1 MTSAPRLIGRE
12 AERTRLIELATPGAT
27 ITLTGPG
34 GVGKSRL
41 VADVIPELAGPVT
54 TGRLAALPTAA
65 APAAVA
71 DALGFESVDAAAIGL
86 AERGGVVVL
95 DCCEHVLDAVRAVLD
110 TVRTAAPAVTV
121 IASSRAPIGVAGEQV
136 HVVGPLPAGP
146 AVELFQERAAAA
158 GAPPGDLAD
167 VTELCSRL
175 DGLPLAIELAAARAR
190 AIGPGELLRAVDQRL
205 DLLRRTDGR
214 GDRHDSM
221 RAAIEVS
228 TGLLDEREHEVFDLL
243 GVFSGPFDVG
253 LAAAVA
259 GADRTT
265 VLDVLG
271 TLVERSLV
279 IAEPTVAG
287 TTYRLLELLREHA
300 AGSLASAGATA
311 DVEERFVD
319 AMVGVADGIVAAA
332 LERWDPALLG
342 AASRQFANLVRAAEL
357 CLARDAGPERAYR
370 LLLPMFAAIHE
381 GRALDV
387 WALGERVRA
396 RWPGDGAPWRPEVSA
411 VLATAAA
418 IGGRS
423 DDVGPLAAAVVD
435 DPASSAVAL
444 ALADRAW
451 GLATRAADPIA
462 AAEHFA
468 LSRAAAVRAGFGSIG
483 REVAAFEAGELE
495 LAGERERAEA
505 LLAEV
510 LREAEHHDDVF
521 VVVLAHLVRCNLAM
535 RAGSAEDARRSLAT
549 ADAISAAI
557 GHPWWRA
564 AMLRTAAAVE
574 AVCGDGWD
582 ASRARWRVAVDTA
595 AGGGHLGEVAIT
607 LRSAAAVA
615 HHLGFG
621 PDAEVLYAAAP
632 RATAITV
639 LPTLFPES
647 TAALAASITVVPR
660 PLVEALAAARSV
672 LGGALPAAPVPATS
686 GGELAVE
693 GDGWRITF
701 DGRTVRIRDMKG
713 ISDLAVLVARP
724 GVEVH
729 ALELMGGGVV
739 EGAAGPALDDRARRA
754 YQERIVE
761 LQRDIDEA
769 RDHND
774 HGRAERAELELDALV
789 AQLTEA
795 FGLGGRARPT
805 GASAERARSAVTYRV
820 RAAIKKVNEV
830 HPALGRHLTNAV
842 RTGTWCAYRPERD
855 IAWTVDL
862 TL

>member
-1 MTSAPRLIGRE
+1 M
-12 AERTRLIELATPGAT
+12 
-27 ITLTGPG
+27 
-34 GVGKSRL
+34 
-41 VADVIPELAGPVT
+41 
-54 TGRLAALPTAA
+54 
-65 APAAVA
+65 
-71 DALGFESVDAAAIGL
+71 
-86 AERGGVVVL
+86 
-95 DCCEHVLDAVRAVLD
+95 
-110 TVRTAAPAVTV
+110 
-121 IASSRAPIGVAGEQV
+121 
-136 HVVGPLPAGP
+136 
-146 AVELFQERAAAA
+146 
-158 GAPPGDLAD
+158 
-167 VTELCSRL
+167 
-175 DGLPLAIELAAARAR
+175 
-190 AIGPGELLRAVDQRL
+190 
-205 DLLRRTDGR
+205 
-214 GDRHDSM
+214 
-221 RAAIEVS
+221 
-228 TGLLDEREHEVFDLL
+228 FDLL
-243 GVFSGPFDVG
+243 GVFSGPFDLG

-300 AGSLASAGATA
+300 AGSLAAAGATA

-357 CLARDAGPERAYR
+357 CLERDAGPERAYR
-370 LLLPMFAAIHE
+370 LLLPMFAAVHE

-387 WALGERVRA
+387 WALGARVRA
-396 RWPGDGAPWRPEVSA
+396 RWPADDAPWRAEVSA

-435 DPASSAVAL
+435 DPAASAVAL

-483 REVAAFEAGELE
+483 REVAAFEAGELD
-495 LAGERERAEA
+495 LAGDATGRGPCWPTSSARPSTTTTCSSSSSPTSSAA
-505 LLAEV
+505 TW
-510 LREAEHHDDVF
+510 
-521 VVVLAHLVRCNLAM
+521 RCAQG
-535 RAGSAEDARRSLAT
+535 RPRTARRHLAT

-564 AMLRTAAAVE
+564 AMLRTAAARRGGV
-574 AVCGDGWD
+574 
-582 ASRARWRVAVDTA
+582 WRMAGTPPGPAGAWPSTPPPA
-595 AGGGHLGEVAIT
+595 AAHLGEVAIT
-607 LRSAAAVA
+607 LRTAAAVA

-621 PDAEVLYAAAP
+621 HDAEVLYAAAP

-660 PLVEALAAARSV
+660 PLGRRTGRRSQRARRGTAGRS
-672 LGGALPAAPVPATS
+672 GPPPPA

-693 GDGWRITF
+693 GDGWRVTF

-713 ISDLAVLVARP
+713 IGDLAVLVARP

-754 YQERIVE
+754 YQDRIVE

-769 RDHND
+769 RDHHD

-805 GASAERARSAVTYRV
+805 GSSAERARSAVTYRV
-820 RAAIKKVNEV
+820 RAAIKKVDEL
-830 HPALGRHLTNAV
+830 HPELGRHLTNAV

>member
-12 AERTRLIELATPGAT
+12 AERARLIELAAPGAT
-27 ITLTGPG
+27 VTVTGPG

-41 VADVIPELAGPVT
+41 VADVVSDLPGPVT

-65 APAAVA
+65 DPAAVA

-86 AERGGVVVL
+86 AEQGGVVVL

-110 TVRTAAPAVTV
+110 SVRTAAPALTV
-121 IASSRAPIGVAGEQV
+121 IASSRAPIGLAGEQL
-136 HVVGPLPAGP
+136 HVLGPLPAGP
-146 AVELFQERAAAA
+146 AVELFSERAAAA
-158 GAPPGDLAD
+158 GAPPGDPVD

-205 DLLRRTDGR
+205 DLLRRIDGR

-228 TGLLDEREHEVFDLL
+228 TGLLDERERRVFDLL
-243 GVFSGPFDVG
+243 GVFSGPFDLG

-259 GADRTT
+259 GADRAT

-279 IAEPTVAG
+279 VAEPSVAG

-300 AGSLASAGATA
+300 ADSLTRAGATA

-319 AMVGVADGIVAAA
+319 AMVAVADEIVAAA
-332 LERWDPALLG
+332 LQRWDPALLG
-342 AASRQFANLVRAAEL
+342 AASRQFANLVRATEL
-357 CLARDAGPERAYR
+357 CLERDAGPERAYR
-370 LLLPMFAAIHE
+370 LLLPMFAAVHE

-387 WALGERVRA
+387 WTLGERVRA
-396 RWPGDGAPWRPEVSA
+396 RWSAADAPWRAEVWA

-423 DDVGPLAAAVVD
+423 DDVGPVAADVVD
-435 DPASSAVAL
+435 DPAASAVAL

-468 LSRAAAVRAGFGSIG
+468 LSRAAAGRAGFGSIG
-483 REVAAFEAGELE
+483 REVGAFEAGELD
-495 LAGERERAEA
+495 LAGDADRARA
-505 LLAEV
+505 LLADV
-510 LREAEHHDDVF
+510 LRDAEHHDDVF
-521 VVVLAHLVRCNLAM
+521 VVVLAHLVGCHLAM
-535 RAGSAEDARRSLAT
+535 RAGSADTAHRSLTT
-549 ADAISAAI
+549 ADAVSAAI

-574 AVCGDGWD
+574 AVCGDGWE
-582 ASRARWRVAVDTA
+582 ASRPHWRLAVDTA
-595 AGGGHLGEVAIT
+595 ASGGHLGEVAIT
-607 LRSAAAVA
+607 LRTAAAVA

-621 PDAEVLYAAAP
+621 QDAEALYTAAP

-639 LPTLFPES
+639 LPALFPES
-647 TAALAASITVVPR
+647 TAALAATTTVVPR
-660 PLVEALAAARSV
+660 PLVAALDAARDV
-672 LGGALPAAPVPATS
+672 LGGSPHAAPAAAAAS
-686 GGELAVE
+686 GELAVE
-693 GDGWRITF
+693 GDGWRVTF

-713 ISDLAVLVARP
+713 IGDLAVLVARP

-739 EGAAGPALDDRARRA
+739 EGAAGPALDDRARRE
-754 YQERIVE
+754 YQTRIVE

-769 RDHND
+769 RDHHD
-774 HGRAERAELELDALV
+774 RGRAERAEVELDALV
-789 AQLTEA
+789 AQLSEA

-805 GASAERARSAVTYRV
+805 GSSAERARSAVTYRV
-820 RAAIKKVNEV
+820 RGGDQEGRRAA
-830 HPALGRHLTNAV
+830 P
-842 RTGTWCAYRPERD
+842 
-855 IAWTVDL
+855 
-862 TL
+862 